1 MNTNKKSGWT
11 LIETLVIIAIV
22 FILAGMII
30 PSIYRAKKKEAE
42 QINHQKEINKTIPQI
57 EVGNFVYVNGMS
69 ITGRVNSISRLSPFV
84 DPIVDVLV
92 QGTNG
97 IPVILEKINIR
108 LLNVIPVVE
117 NWR

>member
-1 MNTNKKSGWT
+1 MNSTKKHGMT
-11 LIETLVIIAIV
+11 LIEILVGIAILG
-22 FILAGMII
+22 ILAATLASVI
-30 PSIYRAKKKEAE
+30 SEAKRKREEAIY
-42 QINHQKEINKTIPQI
+42 QKEIQKTTSQI
-57 EVGNFVYVNGMS
+57 NIGNFVYVNGMS
-69 ITGRVNSISRLSPFV
+69 ITGRVNSISRPSPFV
-84 DPIVDVLV
+84 DPIADILV